1 MAQPTESDSKTPS
14 TRAPRRRGSCLGRL
28 VKGGLF
34 LLLLAA
40 ILIALIPTIL
50 SSGPGTRFV
59 EGSAATFINGTLT
72 IQDLNLSWTG
82 SQTVRRLKI
91 VDVDGKPAI
100 DVDLTLNNGLVAL
113 ARGDWKRAKATL
125 SGSVNAELRP
135 DGTLNLADLVASAP
149 PSGPSRS
156 TPSPS
161 STPSTSSSDPAL
173 PAGLDV
179 SLAISDFDFTLVE
192 QATRRTLTLSDLK
205 GNASVVGGGDAT
217 LTLAGGSEFEGRKG
231 SVAID
236 GSVGQLIQS
245 DGRLRFK
252 GATANLDATIENLAL
267 PLPQMLVEVKSLTA
281 KVESADLTEV
291 IKATL
296 GSTATLNGTTPSEIK
311 ADVAAT
317 RMLSDS
323 GTFAF
328 RPQDLQASVVAT
340 NVPTALMD
348 PFLTDSP
355 LVASRDI
362 GPMVDA
368 TVAFP
373 GGGGDV
379 AITLKAA
386 NLALDGAGTVDAQSG
401 ALSVSRLVAETKVV
415 PALLESAAGV
425 SAAAP
430 VAVTAK
436 FDRLVLPGADA
447 NGVRDL
453 GGLSLRGQISIPG
466 VIELRTSAATSAA
479 PAAGSAA
486 PGEALATLRDL
497 VINFDSTALRD
508 GLTVAGGG
516 GIEGGQITLE
526 ERLTNLVNS
535 KGELDA
541 ANATLDGSIAL
552 KGIATQRLLAILPP
566 DTAAMAREVLIAPI
580 DATLTTAGNHTKG
593 EATLVA
599 TSGGLRLEGAAA
611 LADGMLT
618 VKPITAVVPAS
629 PALMAQLQKGS
640 ESPVALDAPATLT
653 AKVQSFAIALDKASE
668 FMTSGPVVKAD
679 LSLSPVTLSNVP
691 GTESP
696 VGVRDFAGLATIT
709 PGTRLG
715 VAFDGGMTI
724 AAGAVPLTT
733 TTLKVDA
740 KMAGAAASG
749 AGASAAEPMSLRAT
763 VDARELDVAALETL
777 LGKERGSLTDLLGA
791 RGAIKAEVVPQSD
804 GVMDVTVL
812 PQFETATGELKARYG
827 PTALEVPTGSLVLS
841 LSVAQLDRLLATTPP
856 PSGAAGTP
864 ASAPAITFAAPLEVR
879 VTLEGVSI
887 DQKLLAGEPS
897 DPTRTRGSFKATTS
911 GLRMKLSSGEA
922 IGFDGLSATAGI
934 QRIDQGATFVVDGK
948 GAAENI
954 GAIIKVTGA
963 ARGLVDSRGVLT
975 TEAAM
980 LDLDATAAQIP
991 TIFLDK
997 LQQFDGKLVAAL
1009 GPTLNAKAKAN
1020 GLSKTSGTMSARL
1033 DSVNGF
1039 LDVPQI
1045 VSRDNTLR
1053 IDPSAPITAQLA
1065 VTKEL
1070 REKLLQSINPILADV
1085 RTTTQPIKVTIPSAV
1100 VPTDGNTARL
1110 DADLEMTVGEV
1121 EFDSGSR
1128 MLSFLELFN
1137 TKEAKTIPGVVEPL
1151 RVAVRQG
1158 QLRYDDF
1165 NIRIGRSGTDWK
1177 HTLKFFGDIDLV
1189 ARPQFA
1195 RSIKARYPADGLARS
1210 IQEVPA
1216 AAGLLYAEIVFSGPL
1231 FDEQG
1236 NSRALDHKIN
1246 FGVDLPSK
1254 PGDILKDDRVKKG
1267 IEDIFKALDK
1277 NKKK

>member
-1 MAQPTESDSKTPS
+1 MAQPNDTDTTKSPAS
-14 TRAPRRRGSCLGRL
+14 TPRRRGSCLGRL

-34 LLLLAA
+34 LLILLA
-40 ILIALIPTIL
+40 ILIALIPTLL

-59 EGSAATFINGTLT
+59 EGSAASFVNGTLT
-72 IQDLNLSWTG
+72 IQDLGLSWTG
-82 SQTVRRLKI
+82 TQTVRGLKI

-100 DVDLTLNNGLVAL
+100 DVDVTLNNGLVAL
-113 ARGDWKRAKATL
+113 ARGDWKRADATL

-135 DGTLNLADLVASAP
+135 DGSLNLADLVASPP
-149 PSGPSRS
+149 PSSSSGSGS
-156 TPSPS
+156 GSPS
-161 STPSTSSSDPAL
+161 APSTSPGGPML
-173 PAGLDV
+173 PEGLDA
-179 SLAISDFDFTLVE
+179 SLAITDLDITLVE

-205 GNASVVGGGDAT
+205 GNASVVSGGDAKIA
-217 LTLAGGSEFEGRKG
+217 LAGGSEFEGRKG
-231 SVAID
+231 TVALD
-236 GSVGQLIQS
+236 GTIGQLIQA

-267 PLPQMLVEVKSLTA
+267 PLPQMLVDVKSLTA
-281 KVESADLTEV
+281 KVESADLTEA

-296 GSTATLNGTTPSEIK
+296 ASTATLNGTTPSEIK
-311 ADVAAT
+311 ADITAI
-317 RMLSDS
+317 RMLSDT
-323 GTFAF
+323 GAFAF

-362 GPMVDA
+362 GPMVDT

-386 NLALDGAGTVDAQSG
+386 NLSLDGAGTVDAQSG
-401 ALSVSRLVAETKVV
+401 ALTVSRLVAETKIV
-415 PALLESAAGV
+415 PALLASAAGIT
-425 SAAAP
+425 AAAP
-430 VAVTAK
+430 VPVTAT
-436 FDRLVLPGADA
+436 FDRLVLPGPDA

-453 GGLSLRGQISIPG
+453 GGLSLRGRISLPG
-466 VIELRTSAATSAA
+466 VTELRTSEVAAT
-479 PAAGSAA
+479 PAAGAA
-486 PGEALATLRDL
+486 PTPSEALATLTDF
-497 VINFDSTALRD
+497 VVNFDSTALRD
-508 GLTVAGGG
+508 GVTVAGGG
-516 GIEGGQITLE
+516 GIEGGQITVD
-526 ERLTNLVNS
+526 ERVTNLVDS
-535 KGELDA
+535 KGALDA
-541 ANATLDGSIAL
+541 ANATVDGSIVL

-566 DTAAMAREVLIAPI
+566 DTAAMAREILSAPI
-580 DATLTTAGNHTKG
+580 DATLTTAGNATKG
-593 EATLVA
+593 EGTLVA

-611 LADGMLT
+611 LADRLLT
-618 VKPITAVVPAS
+618 VKPITAVVPAT
-629 PALMAQLQKGS
+629 PALMARLQEGS
-640 ESPVALDAPATLT
+640 ESPVVLDQAATLT
-653 AKVQSFAIALDKASE
+653 AKVQSFSITLDKAAE

-679 LSLSPVTLSNVP
+679 LSLSPASLSNVP
-691 GTESP
+691 GTSGS
-696 VGVRDFAGLATIT
+696 VGVRDFAGMATIT
-709 PGTRLG
+709 PGARLG
-715 VAFDGGMTI
+715 VAFDGGMKV
-724 AAGAVPLTT
+724 AAGTAPLTT
-733 TTLKVDA
+733 TTIKVDA
-740 KMAGAAASG
+740 QMPPADATAPNDA
-749 AGASAAEPMSLRAT
+749 MSLRAAI
-763 VDARELDVAALETL
+763 DARELDVAALETL

-791 RGAIKAEVVPQSD
+791 RGAIKADVVPQAD
-804 GVMDVTVL
+804 GVMDVTVV
-812 PQFETATGELKARYG
+812 PRFETATGELKARYG
-827 PTALEVPTGSLVLS
+827 PTAIEVPSGSLVLN
-841 LSVAQLDRLLATTPP
+841 LSVAQLDRLLA
-856 PSGAAGTP
+856 PSPAAGAAP
-864 ASAPAITFAAPLEVR
+864 APPANAPAIVFAAPLEVR
-879 VTLEGVSI
+879 VNLEGVSI
-887 DQKLLAGEPS
+887 DQKLIAGEPS
-897 DPTRTRGSFKATTS
+897 DPTRTRGSLKATTS
-911 GLRMKLSSGEA
+911 GLKMKLSSGEA
-922 IGFDGLSATAGI
+922 IGFDGISASASVP
-934 QRIDQGATFVVDGK
+934 RIDQGATFVVDGK

-963 ARGLVDSRGVLT
+963 ARGLADSKGVLT
-975 TEAAM
+975 TDALM
-980 LDLDATAAQIP
+980 LDLDATASQIP

-1033 DSVNGF
+1033 DSANGF

-1045 VSRDNTLR
+1045 VSRENALR
-1053 IDPSAPITAQLA
+1053 IEPSAPITAELTL
-1065 VTKEL
+1065 TKEL

-1085 RTTTQPIKVTIPSAV
+1085 RTTKQPIKVTIPSAV

-1137 TKEAKTIPGVVEPL
+1137 TKEAKTIPGAIEPL

-1195 RSIKARYPADGLARS
+1195 RAIKARYPADGLAKS
-1210 IQEVPA
+1210 IKEVPA

-1236 NSRALDHKIN
+1236 NSKALEHKIN

-1254 PGDILKDDRVKKG
+1254 PEDILKDDRIKKG

-1277 NKKK
+1277 DKKK